1 MMRAMAFRDDLDA
14 AHQRIAA
21 LERELASRDEQQ
33 AERERALRDRI
44 AVLEARIEALHAG
57 PSRLR
62 QFVSRW
68 LAALVIVAGY
78 GVAFAFVAQDHDAAA
93 WSATTVTVFA
103 AVILPLLMAMTRT
116 VRLGPWL
123 VGLVVKAAVLVQWGW
138 GWWALSYEHL
148 PRGGIGSPDYNF
160 FWYAP
165 PVFLLLV
172 VTERVLIAFRD
183 QAE

>member
-1 MMRAMAFRDDLDA
+1 MMRAMAYREDLDA

-21 LERELASRDEQQ
+21 LERELASRDEHQ
-33 AERERALRDRI
+33 AERERALRDQI
-44 AVLEARIEALHAG
+44 TGLEARIEALCAG

-68 LAALVIVAGY
+68 LAALVTVAGY
-78 GVAFAFVAQDHDAAA
+78 GVAFALVAQDHDAAA
-93 WSATTVTVFA
+93 WAATSATVFA
-103 AVILPLLMAMTRT
+103 AVILPVLMAMTRA

-123 VGLVVKAAVLVQWGW
+123 LGLAVKAAVLVQWGW
-138 GWWALSYEHL
+138 GWWTLAYEQL

-172 VTERVLIAFRD
+172 VIERVLIAFHD